1 MYDEYKEAMNVA
13 ESYYEREGGYEEFKE
28 KYPNFY
34 YPEEGKDFSAYLP
47 VSNVNLA
54 KFITPEGN
62 VMIGNKVYNMCDI
75 NSYSQ
80 LDSLG
85 LTLQLDD
92 TPFYLATRA
101 TKTFTNYIPM
111 QYNTNKNRRMEVNF
125 NRYFSDGASGIF
137 EVRISF
143 RLKNFLGIWYN
154 ASGTTNCKVIYEQ
167 PGVGSYIINKLG
179 ETGFS
184 PHVYAG
190 RRHINPSIPLF
201 GTAELNYESIPEN
214 DYLMYLNDSGE

>member
-1 MYDEYKEAMNVA
+1 MVIAFLFTACNNQDYEFQLIETNENFTLDVKMLSFTSQEQLNSFVRQDFFNNVDFGLTTRVNDNTFEFPTDFKSMYDEYKEAMNVA

-101 TKTFTNYIPM
+101 TKTFTNLYSNAI
-111 QYNTNKNRRMEVNF
+111 QY
-125 NRYFSDGASGIF
+125 
-137 EVRISF
+137 
-143 RLKNFLGIWYN
+143 
-154 ASGTTNCKVIYEQ
+154 
-167 PGVGSYIINKLG
+167 
-179 ETGFS
+179 
-184 PHVYAG
+184 
-190 RRHINPSIPLF
+190 
-201 GTAELNYESIPEN
+201 
-214 DYLMYLNDSGE
+214 